1 MLHGAVMYLST
12 GSKENLSE
20 LNWPHQALP
29 QPKQESSCLAQCVDQ
44 NLSGENLA
52 GKLTSGFQIGGL
64 AGIPC
69 AEVEKKGRFC
79 EMEHDST

>member
-1 MLHGAVMYLST
+1 MIHSAVMGLSR

-29 QPKQESSCLAQCVDQ
+29 QPKQESSYLAQCVDQ

-52 GKLTSGFQIGGL
+52 GKLPSGFQIGGV
-64 AGIPC
+64 AGMPC
-69 AEVEKKGRFC
+69 AKVEKKGRFC
-79 EMEHDST
+79 EMEHDGT